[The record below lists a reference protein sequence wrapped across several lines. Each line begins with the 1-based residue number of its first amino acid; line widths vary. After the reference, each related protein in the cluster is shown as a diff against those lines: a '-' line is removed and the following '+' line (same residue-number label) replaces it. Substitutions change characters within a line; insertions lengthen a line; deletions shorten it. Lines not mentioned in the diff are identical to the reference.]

1 MQAAPLYD
9 QAARGPDGT
18 GPGRGEAVFVTT
30 PDGARLRLAHWPA
43 MRPATGAAPGSDH
56 GTERGTVL
64 IFNGRSEYIE
74 KFGPVAARLVTA
86 GWHVVSLDW
95 RGQGLSSRHHPEPLR
110 GHVVDFAEYQA
121 DVAALMAFVQA
132 RGLPQ
137 PFQLLSHSMGGCIA
151 LRALHEGLPV
161 ASAAFSAPMWG
172 IRAFPLPQG
181 MAARLATSLHGRGQG
196 GMLTPTT
203 TRSGY
208 VLQASFRW
216 NMLTRDPEMWHWMR
230 QHLTAHPDL
239 NLGGPSITWLDAA
252 FREMTDLARRPSP
265 NLPVLTAMGTRE
277 RIVCKQAI
285 RRRMAEWPGGK
296 LEIHAGAEHEILMER
311 PVHRDRFTTAM
322 LALFDKTG

>member
-1 MQAAPLYD
+1 MMQAAPLYD
-9 QAARGPDGT
+9 QAARGPDGH
-18 GPGRGEAVFVTT
+18 GPDGGEAVFVTT

-43 MRPATGAAPGSDH
+43 MGPA
-56 GTERGTVL
+56 RGTVL
-64 IFNGRSEYIE
+64 VFNGRSEYVE
-74 KFGPVAARLVTA
+74 KFGPVAARLVAA
-86 GWHVVSLDW
+86 GWHVVTLDW

-110 GHVVDFAEYQA
+110 GHVADFGEYQT
-121 DVAALMAFVQA
+121 DVAALMQFVQA
-132 RGLPQ
+132 RGLPA
-137 PFQLLSHSMGGCIA
+137 PLHLLSHSMGGAIA
-151 LRALHEGLPV
+151 LRAIYDGLPV
-161 ASAAFSAPMWG
+161 VSSAFSAPMWG
-172 IRAFPLPQG
+172 IRAFPLPQA

-203 TRSGY
+203 TRAGY
-208 VLQASFRW
+208 VLQAAFRW
-216 NMLTRDPEMWHWMR
+216 NMLTRDPQMWHWMR

-265 NLPVLTAMGTRE
+265 NLPALAAMGTRE

-311 PVHRDRFTTAM
+311 PVHRDRFTAAT
-322 LALFDKTG
+322 LVLFGRYS

>member
-1 MQAAPLYD
+1 MTQAAPLYE
-9 QAARGPDGT
+9 QAARGPDGV
-18 GPGRGEAVFVTT
+18 GPEGGEAVFVTT

-43 MRPATGAAPGSDH
+43 MGPATGAA
-56 GTERGTVL
+56 RGTVL

-74 KFGPVAARLVTA
+74 KFGPVAARLVAA
-86 GWHVVSLDW
+86 GWHVATLDW

-110 GHVVDFAEYQA
+110 GHVAEFAEYQA
-121 DVAALMAFVQA
+121 DVAALMGFVQA

-137 PFQLLSHSMGGCIA
+137 PLHLLSHSMGGCIG
-151 LRALHEGLPV
+151 LRALHDGLPV

-196 GMLTPTT
+196 AMLTPTT
-203 TRSGY
+203 TRAGY
-208 VLQASFRW
+208 VLQAAFRW

-265 NLPVLTAMGTRE
+265 NLPALVAMGTRE

-311 PVHRDRFTTAM
+311 PVHRDRFTAAT
-322 LALFDKTG
+322 LALFGRQS